1 MGHSLLSRNCI
12 AAGSLAMV
20 LLAPMRVDAQ
30 QQFPPQQMALLP
42 PYCPYTFI
50 FRDSVPGGNDQ
61 AQKERWISTLGGM
74 FSHMH
79 HYCFG
84 LMNRN
89 DAKFARTKA
98 QRLESL
104 RASIPQFDYV
114 LRESTPDFV
123 LLPEILTMKGESLIG
138 LGQPGLAM
146 TELQRAITLKPDY
159 WPPYVAI
166 SDYYKDAGEFAKARE
181 WLEKGLSFSPNTKA
195 LQNRLAELDAG
206 KGKRK
211 PVPQPAGESAEP
223 PAAKP
228 PIKNTARPPEPKPEA
243 PGER

>member
-12 AAGSLAMV
+12 AAGSLAML

-61 AQKERWISTLGGM
+61 AQKERWMSAIGGM

-89 DAKFARTKA
+89 DAKLKNWASAWTA
-98 QRLESL
+98 CEL
-104 RASIPQFDYV
+104 RSP
-114 LRESTPDFV
+114 S
-123 LLPEILTMKGESLIG
+123 LTMLFGS
-138 LGQPGLAM
+138 QHP
-146 TELQRAITLKPDY
+146 
-159 WPPYVAI
+159 I
-166 SDYYKDAGEFAKARE
+166 SYCC
-181 WLEKGLSFSPNTKA
+181 
-195 LQNRLAELDAG
+195 
-206 KGKRK
+206 RK
-211 PVPQPAGESAEP
+211 S
-223 PAAKP
+223 
-228 PIKNTARPPEPKPEA
+228 
-243 PGER
+243 